1 MCLFQIFSPS
11 LSCLPI
17 FLSFTE
23 QKFLTLMKSNLS
35 IISFMDHVFV
45 VLSKK
50 RHHNT
55 QSHRFSPVLFSRSFI
70 VLHFTVRSMIHFKLI
85 FVKGVRSLSRLF
97 FFLYVNVQL
106 FQHQLLKRL
115 SLFHCIAFA
124 LVSKISRLLFVGV
137 CFWTLYS
144 VLLIYLFILS
154 PVPHC
159 LDYRSYIVSLEVG

>member
-124 LVSKISRLLFVGV
+124 SLSKSSWPYLWGTISG
-137 CFWTLYS
+137 
-144 VLLIYLFILS
+144 LLIPFYWFICLFS
-154 PVPHC
+154 PIPYC
-159 LDYRSYIVSLEVG
+159 LNFYSYTIRLEVR